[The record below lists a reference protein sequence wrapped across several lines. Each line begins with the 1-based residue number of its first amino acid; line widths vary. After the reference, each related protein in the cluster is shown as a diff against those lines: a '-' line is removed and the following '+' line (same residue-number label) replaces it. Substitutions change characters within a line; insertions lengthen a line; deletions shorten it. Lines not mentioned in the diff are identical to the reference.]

1 MSHRYGC
8 TFGPGL
14 YRIVLVDG
22 GRRFAQNEQEVD
34 AVRRL
39 LPPGAMLKVQR
50 DGYCLDQDDLE
61 SPDVMDGQRFLD
73 LPRAEAMRE
82 LGITSEDDYTR
93 AYRAIEEAVLARD
106 RKVAEGGDFA
116 SVVIK
121 RKGVRVLDLAC

>member
-1 MSHRYGC
+1 MGC

-14 YRIVLVDG
+14 YRIVLSSG
-22 GRRFAQNEQEVD
+22 ERRFVDNEAQVE

-61 SPDVMDGQRFLD
+61 SPDIMDGRRFLD
-73 LPRAEAMRE
+73 LPQAEAMRE
-82 LGITSEDDYTR
+82 LGIQSEDDYTR
-93 AYRAIEEAVLARD
+93 AYRQVEEAVLAND
-106 RKVAEGGDFA
+106 RRGGQA

-121 RKGVRVLDLAC
+121 KKGKRVLDAA